1 MDKFVLEYESEEKT
15 VSSIQSREDLMSEA
29 FGLLC
34 QLSDEQLKKAMEAML
49 LSQ

>member
-1 MDKFVLEYESEEKT
+1 MDKFVLINEAEENA

-34 QLSDEQLKKAMEAML
+34 QLSDDQLKKVMKAVL